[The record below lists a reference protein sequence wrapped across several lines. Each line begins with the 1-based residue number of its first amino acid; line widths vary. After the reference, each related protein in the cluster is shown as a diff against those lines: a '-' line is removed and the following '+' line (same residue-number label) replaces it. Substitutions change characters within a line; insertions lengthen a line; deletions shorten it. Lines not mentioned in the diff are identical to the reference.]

1 MLIDPEVEG
10 ANGTQWT
17 GIGTLLA
24 PFRLDRTAPRPCL
37 ADVRRDH
44 TPAAAKAGAAPPG
57 PGSFA
62 PPVSGSVAPLAAF
75 ASATS
80 VNVRRAAMAATS
92 TAARAGS
99 PPIAG
104 QYGWK
109 AHSPQSRPGRGRKSS
124 SR

>member
-24 PFRLDRTAPRPCL
+24 PFRLDRTAPRL
-37 ADVRRDH
+37 RLGDVRSDH
-44 TPAAAKAGAAPPG
+44 TPAAAKAGTTSPGPGSVAPPG
-57 PGSFA
+57 PGSVA
-62 PPVSGSVAPLAAF
+62 PPASGPVDPIAAF

-92 TAARAGS
+92 
-99 PPIAG
+99 
-104 QYGWK
+104 
-109 AHSPQSRPGRGRKSS
+109 
-124 SR
+124 